1 MGKKIG
7 QIGEQVLSQWLIAQ
21 AWQILAQNWHCSW
34 GELDLIAQTPAG
46 VVAFIEVKTRQSQS
60 LDQGGLMAITPAK
73 QRKIIHTAQLFLEQY
88 PDYAALPCRF
98 DVALVQYQS
107 ITNTQNFHLPLPTP
121 GLEFLGQRGP
131 YRFFLLDYLT
141 DAFTP

>member
-21 AWQILAQNWHCSW
+21 AWQILAQNWHCPW
-34 GELDLIAQTPAG
+34 GELDLIAQTPEG
-46 VVAFIEVKTRQSQS
+46 IVAFIEIKTRQAQS
-60 LDQGGLMAITPAK
+60 LDQGGLMAITPTK
-73 QRKIIHTAQLFLEQY
+73 QRKIIHTAQLFLDQY
-88 PDYAALPCRF
+88 PAYAALPCRF

-107 ITNTQNFHLPLPTP
+107 IRNGENRHLSLSTA
-121 GLEFLGQRGP
+121 GLETIGQWGL

-141 DAFTP
+141 DAFSP